1 VIEDQSDLELVE
13 RIRRRDEAA
22 LGTLYDRYGTLLFT
36 VSLRIVG
43 DRQSAEEVTQESFL
57 KIWQRPDLFDD
68 SRGGLRTWLV
78 SVTRNRSVDLLRS
91 KATPRRPETALENV
105 EHTLSTPDAWEA
117 VSRDITAQQVRA
129 AVRELP
135 AEQRQVLEM
144 AFFGGYR
151 YVEIARM
158 TGMPEGTVKSR
169 LRLGLEKVRRA
180 MAGEEGGQ

>member
-1 VIEDQSDLELVE
+1 MIEDQSDLELVG

-43 DRQSAEEVTQESFL
+43 DRESAEEITQESFL
-57 KIWQRPDLFDD
+57 KIWQRPDLFDA

-91 KATPRRPETALENV
+91 KASPRRPETALENV
-105 EHTLSTPDAWEA
+105 EQLLSSPDAWEE
-117 VSRDITAQQVRA
+117 VSRDLTAQRVRA

-135 AEQRQVLEM
+135 TEQRQVVEL

-151 YVEIARM
+151 YVEIAQL
-158 TGMPEGTVKSR
+158 TGAPEGTVKSR
-169 LRLGLEKVRRA
+169 LRLALDKVRKTI
-180 MAGEEGGQ
+180 GGDEDVT